1 MRELDRDMG
10 SKFASHGINTSL
22 KQKENNHENV
32 DKILTNLDSPY
43 ISHVRK
49 SKTVLV
55 SGFPVM
61 DSGIQ
66 VLDSRFFVSGIP
78 DSASKHFPDSGIP
91 IPLH

>member
-49 SKTVLV
+49 MV
-55 SGFPVM
+55 SGFPAM

>member
-43 ISHVRK
+43 KSHVRK

-55 SGFPVM
+55 S

-66 VLDSRFFVSGIP
+66 VLDSRFFVGGIP

>member
-10 SKFASHGINTSL
+10 SKFANHGINTSL
-22 KQKENNHENV
+22 KQTENNHENV
-32 DKILTNLDSPY
+32 DKILTNRDSPY

-55 SGFPVM
+55 SGFPAM
-61 DSGIQ
+61 
-66 VLDSRFFVSGIP
+66 DSRFFVSGIP

>member
-32 DKILTNLDSPY
+32 NKILTNLDSPY

-55 SGFPVM
+55 S

-66 VLDSRFFVSGIP
+66 VLDSRFFVIGIP